1 MSPEEIH
8 QLGLR
13 EVKRI
18 RHEMEHLIKNTGFEG
33 SFSDFTEFLRNDP
46 QFFFEAPEELLV
58 AYRDIAKRADYEL
71 VKLFGKLPRL
81 PYGVLPVPSYAEKSQ
96 PTAYY
101 QRGCLK
107 TSTPGT
113 FFANTY
119 KLKARPKWEMES
131 LTLHE
136 AVPGHHLQ
144 ISLAQEQAEL
154 PNFRKH
160 GSYTAYTE
168 GWGLYA
174 ETLGYEMG
182 MYKDPYSKF
191 GQLSYEM
198 WRAVR
203 LVVDTGIHHFGW
215 SRQRA
220 IDFFKENTGKAEHDI
235 TVEID
240 RYIVWPSQA
249 LAYKIGQL
257 KIKELREYSKS
268 QLGEDFDIRAF
279 HDKLLSQGALP
290 LAILDRQVK
299 AWVKEQKKS
308 RSANIPVFE
317 VSE

>member
-1 MSPEEIH
+1 MDFLQAGCAAVSIDK
-8 QLGLR
+8 R
-13 EVKRI
+13 E
-18 RHEMEHLIKNTGFEG
+18 FQ
-33 SFSDFTEFLRNDP
+33 FSTEAALCKTFP
-46 QFFFEAPEELLV
+46 P
-58 AYRDIAKRADYEL
+58 
-71 VKLFGKLPRL
+71 G
-81 PYGVLPVPSYAEKSQ
+81 
-96 PTAYY
+96 
-101 QRGCLK
+101 GCLK

-119 KLKARPKWEMES
+119 KLKTRPKWEMES

-144 ISLAQEQAEL
+144 ISIAQEQAEL

-160 GSYTAYTE
+160 GSYTAYIE

-198 WRAVR
+198 WRAAR
-203 LVVDTGIHHFGW
+203 LVVDTGIHYFGW

-240 RYIVWPSQA
+240 RYIV
-249 LAYKIGQL
+249 
-257 KIKELREYSKS
+257 
-268 QLGEDFDIRAF
+268 
-279 HDKLLSQGALP
+279 
-290 LAILDRQVK
+290 
-299 AWVKEQKKS
+299 
-308 RSANIPVFE
+308 
-317 VSE
+317 